1 MKSIRLHYAWVL
13 VIISV
18 FILAA
23 VGFTFY
29 PFGVFLKP
37 ITAELGWDRGALSG
51 ALSLAI
57 ILGGVIGILSG
68 RLSDRFG
75 PRPTITFG
83 GILCGVAFLLL
94 SLINSLWQVY
104 LILGVMLGIGSAFC
118 LVPIMPIIPRW
129 FIKRR
134 GIAMG
139 IVMSG
144 FGIGGIFTP
153 LLTQWFISAWGW
165 RWALIILGILI
176 IVIIVPL
183 AQFLKHSPQQ
193 AGLQPYGG
201 DETNSGITGDKP
213 SQSSALDGL
222 SMRQAFRTRGFWLFG
237 IIQIGALFC
246 LVTVMIHIVAH
257 ATDIGIPEVKAASI
271 LSTVAAISIGGRL
284 VVGFLSDRI
293 GGRLVLTIC
302 LSLITLALIWLLF
315 AKELW
320 MFYVFAAILGI
331 ANGGFT
337 TLIPIISTEL
347 FGLVSL
353 GVIIGALGIFM
364 TLGEAIG
371 APLSGA
377 IFDITGSYRL
387 AFIIGI
393 GVCAVSIILSLVLLR
408 NKGKTDMAR

>member
-1 MKSIRLHYAWVL
+1 
-13 VIISV
+13 
-18 FILAA
+18 
-23 VGFTFY
+23 
-29 PFGVFLKP
+29 
-37 ITAELGWDRGALSG
+37 
-51 ALSLAI
+51 
-57 ILGGVIGILSG
+57 
-68 RLSDRFG
+68 
-75 PRPTITFG
+75 
-83 GILCGVAFLLL
+83 
-94 SLINSLWQVY
+94 
-104 LILGVMLGIGSAFC
+104 
-118 LVPIMPIIPRW
+118 
-129 FIKRR
+129 
-134 GIAMG
+134 
-139 IVMSG
+139 
-144 FGIGGIFTP
+144 
-153 LLTQWFISAWGW
+153 
-165 RWALIILGILI
+165 LIILGILI

-201 DETNSGITGDKP
+201 DETTSGIKGDKP
-213 SQSSALDGL
+213 PQSSALGGL
-222 SMRQAFRTRGFWLFG
+222 SMRQALRTRGFWLFG
-237 IIQIGALFC
+237 FIQIGALFC

-257 ATDIGIPEVKAASI
+257 ATDIGISEVKAASI
-271 LSTVAAISIGGRL
+271 LSTVAAIGIGGRL

-293 GGRLVLTIC
+293 GGKLILTIC

-320 MFYVFAAILGI
+320 MFYVFAAILGL

-353 GVIIGALGIFM
+353 GVIIGALGVFM

-393 GVCAVSIILSLVLLR
+393 GVCAVSVILSLVLLR
-408 NKGKTDMAR
+408 YRSITDTAKE